1 MTAANRERHQY
12 VWLDDIRPAT
22 LTPKRFL
29 GTSQTA
35 AEHAKHCQ
43 TIIDTTARTATSA
56 RHSSRWPRPGGGLRI
71 RQNAV
76 SGVLRRGREIAGHSP
91 SAAGSASGQGR
102 PISARALASAWRSD
116 ESL

>member
-1 MTAANRERHQY
+1 MTAANRERHEY

-22 LTPKRFL
+22 LNPKRFL

-56 RHSSRWPRPGGGLRI
+56 RHSSRWPDR
-71 RQNAV
+71 
-76 SGVLRRGREIAGHSP
+76 
-91 SAAGSASGQGR
+91 AAASASPRMPCPACFVPEGR
-102 PISARALASAWRSD
+102 
-116 ESL
+116 